1 MNTISKSIYDGIAPS
16 GIDAVQGWNSTAPT
30 FARVIEEVRP
40 QTIVEV
46 GSWLGASAIHM
57 AKECR
62 RIGLMPKIYCVD
74 TWLGATEFWTDAA
87 DTEER
92 NLRQR
97 NGYPQVYF
105 DFLSNV
111 VQARMQDIITPIPTT
126 STIGAKVLRHHGIIA
141 DLIYIDGSHDFE
153 DVVQDIRSYAPLV
166 RQGGILFGDDLNWP
180 GVSAAVS
187 QEIGAVRTEG
197 FFWISQR

>member
-1 MNTISKSIYDGIAPS
+1 MNTIGKGIYDGITPS
-16 GIDAVQGWNSTAPT
+16 GIDAVQGWNSTDPT
-30 FARVIEEVRP
+30 FAHLIEEVRP
-40 QTIVEV
+40 QTIIEV

-62 RIGLMPKIYCVD
+62 RIGLWPQIYCVD
-74 TWLGATEFWTDAA
+74 TWLGATEFWTDGAG
-87 DTEER
+87 TEER
-92 NLRQR
+92 DLRQR
-97 NGYPQVYF
+97 NGYPQIYF
-105 DFLSNV
+105 DFLANV
-111 VQARMQDIITPIPTT
+111 AQAGMQTIITPIPNT
-126 STIGAKVLRHHGIIA
+126 STIGAKILRHHGVIA
-141 DLIYIDGSHDFE
+141 DLVYIDGSHDFE

-187 QEIGAVRTEG
+187 QEIGEFRTEG

>member
-1 MNTISKSIYDGIAPS
+1 
-16 GIDAVQGWNSTAPT
+16 
-30 FARVIEEVRP
+30 
-40 QTIVEV
+40 
-46 GSWLGASAIHM
+46 
-57 AKECR
+57 
-62 RIGLMPKIYCVD
+62 MPKIYCID
-74 TWLGATEFWTDAA
+74 TWLGATEFWTNAA

-92 NLRQR
+92 DLRQR
-97 NGYPQVYF
+97 SGYPQVYF

-111 VQARMQDIITPIPTT
+111 VQAGMQDIIIPIPNT
-126 STIGAKVLRHHGIIA
+126 STIGAKILRHHGIIA

-166 RQGGILFGDDLNWP
+166 RQGGILFGDDLNWS

-187 QEIGAVRTEG
+187 QEIGEVRTEG

>member
-16 GIDAVQGWNSTAPT
+16 GIDTVQGWNSTAPT

-40 QTIVEV
+40 QTIIEV

-187 QEIGAVRTEG
+187 QEIGTVRTEG